1 MQHRRTT
8 LSALLALAV
17 LVFVLALL
25 PSHVL
30 AESDHQLPHAQ
41 TLASELDGGSSSVE
55 ELVALASEG
64 APAASLPGAEH
75 QAGC

>member
-1 MQHRRTT
+1 MQRAERLLDLIQGLRRRRRPVT
-8 LSALLALAV
+8 
-17 LVFVLALL
+17 
-25 PSHVL
+25 
-30 AESDHQLPHAQ
+30 AE